1 MRRVALLRGVN
12 VGASTRVPMAHLRS
26 MVEDLGGTDVV
37 TYLNS
42 GNVAYSVGTANGELT
57 GDLARRI
64 HSELGVSTKVVTVD
78 AAKLDLIIA
87 DMPFIG
93 EDDSKLGVIFMDS
106 VPKSLESPADFEP
119 DRIELGKHAAYL
131 EVPNGFG
138 KSKFN
143 PAWFRKHLPPE
154 STTRNWR
161 TVLKLRELLDE

>member
-26 MVEDLGGTDVV
+26 MVEALGGTDVV
-37 TYLNS
+37 TYVNS
-42 GNVAYSVGTANGELT
+42 GNVVFSGELT

-64 HSELGVSTKVVTVD
+64 HSELGVRTSLVTVD

-93 EDDSKLGVIFMDS
+93 DDDAKLGVVFMDS

-131 EVPNGFG
+131 EMPNGFG

-143 PAWFRKHLPPE
+143 PAWFKKHLPPE

-161 TVLKLRELLDE
+161 TVLKLRELLNG